1 MSIVTMKKFNF
12 FWRGFCG
19 RKNYLGAEVAARIGR
34 ARERTQE
41 VDYLAERNGN
51 LHAFDFKWSDLAVK
65 KARLPLTFSS
75 SFKNTEFSVISPQ
88 NVEDFL
94 L

>member
-1 MSIVTMKKFNF
+1 MCRADFCAAAAMKATVLVY
-12 FWRGFCG
+12 GC
-19 RKNYLGAEVAARIGR
+19 LGGGKIDAVLR
-34 ARERTQE
+34 ADERTQE

-65 KARLPLTFSS
+65 KARLPLTFSRS
-75 SFKNTEFSVISPQ
+75 YKNTEFSVISPQ